1 MTRDALLL
9 IWVCFIGTV
18 FVPINPDAAVVIYV
32 TARHRPLLEATALA
46 LTGQLAMLA
55 LLYLLGDWLR
65 TRSRWLARRC
75 EQVQARWG
83 PRLAKGSLPAG
94 GDQRLHR
101 HSPQRPH
108 HVAGGR
114 AATAPAV
121 LDCVRGVPDGLVPQ
135 PGLAGARHLG
145 LTPPP
150 RSHSLPARK
159 LEARNSRLFS
169 RSR

>member
-1 MTRDALLL
+1 VTRDALLL

-18 FVPINPDAAVVIYV
+18 FVPINPDAAVVIYL

-83 PRLAKGSLPAG
+83 QRLATGSLP
-94 GDQRLHR
+94 L
-101 HSPQRPH
+101 
-108 HVAGGR
+108 
-114 AATAPAV
+114 AATSGFVGIPPSAPTM
-121 LDCVRGVPDGLVPQ
+121 LL
-135 PGLAGARHLG
+135 GAALRLPRRFLIVFVVFRTAWFLSLG
-145 LTPPP
+145 WLG
-150 RSHSLPARK
+150 HAIWG
-159 LEARNSRLFS
+159 
-169 RSR
+169 